1 MVTPWPRRWQGPQ
14 LCLPIPQL
22 SFSGARAPHPVS
34 ATCAVLLLLQ
44 VSRVGGQLTED
55 TTVLAS

>member
-1 MVTPWPRRWQGPQ
+1 MVTPWPRRWQCSQ

-22 SFSGARAPHPVS
+22 SFRGGRAPHPVS
-34 ATCAVLLLLQ
+34 ASYTVLLLLQ
-44 VSRVGGQLTED
+44 VSWMGAQVTED